1 MRVSFAQ
8 MSQVH
13 YYDQAL
19 QIICTDVDCSS
30 ALRHLVYVLRIQFPT
45 ELFRRSLLQ
54 KNCNEPIAEVGNDKN
69 IMLMQFSLPATVED
83 DARSYCSINH
93 YLAYMGSLTELAKM
107 ATKKVGQRLQD
118 MLKVCNAIQQSCIR
132 LCRGPG
138 QGPLTMFATA
148 VLNKAVQGF

>member
-1 MRVSFAQ
+1 

-13 YYDQAL
+13 YYDQML
-19 QIICTDVDCSS
+19 QIICADVDGSS
-30 ALRHLVYVLRIQFPT
+30 SLCHLVYVLRIQFPT
-45 ELFRRSLLQ
+45 ELFRRSVPQ
-54 KNCNEPIAEVGNDKN
+54 NYCTDTTAEVGNDKN

-83 DARSYCSINH
+83 DARSYCSISH

-118 MLKVCNAIQQSCIR
+118 MLKVCNAIQQSCISI
-132 LCRGPG
+132 CRGPG

-148 VLNKAVQGF
+148 VLNKAVQGS